1 MDETSLMTELRS
13 FAAPESGK
21 GLCPCLLSW
30 LDRGYAPEKLEAVL
44 AEPLREACEKLLR
57 GETHLSEVLVTA
69 RRILEGR
76 ECLRG
81 RYPRCRASEPTLLLS
96 WPGEM
101 RCHPSYTVT
110 AYLARALGYGVEDLP
125 GDVDPAQ
132 LRMTRAGALGL
143 ISRTRDR
150 PRGEDLTVAVP
161 GAPAEPLPYDL
172 DLLLRIAGSLSCVSE
187 CLQ

>member
-1 MDETSLMTELRS
+1 MDDTSLVTELRGLT
-13 FAAPESGK
+13 APGSGK
-21 GLCPCLLSW
+21 GICACLFSRLN
-30 LDRGYAPEKLEAVL
+30 RGYAPEELEEAL
-44 AEPLREACEKLLR
+44 SRPLREACEKLLR

-76 ECLRG
+76 EYLRAK
-81 RYPRCRASEPTLLLS
+81 YPQLTGETPTLLLS

-101 RCHPSYTVT
+101 LCHPSHSVT

-125 GDVDPAQ
+125 GNMEPAGI
-132 LRMTRAGALGL
+132 RMTRTGALGL
-143 ISRTRDR
+143 ISRTLDR

-161 GAPAEPLPYDL
+161 GNPSEPLPYDL
-172 DLLLRIAGSLSCVSE
+172 DLLLRVAGSLSCVSE